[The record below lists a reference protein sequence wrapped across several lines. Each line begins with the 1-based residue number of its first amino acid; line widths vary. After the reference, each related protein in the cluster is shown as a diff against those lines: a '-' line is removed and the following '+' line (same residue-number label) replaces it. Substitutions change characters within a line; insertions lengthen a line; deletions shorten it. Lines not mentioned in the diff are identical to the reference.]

1 MCVFQEGTRE
11 VSCKQSL
18 GELLGSSHIVDD
30 HNNLINPNKLSE
42 DIMRCISSVYCTL
55 SRSSSTR
62 RDSSACFSASPL
74 SSLSNSSTIF
84 SSKSEKWSLHCASE
98 DHLMNHSQD
107 QGNVLPCGA
116 LVVDALVVDALKVH
130 LDDSSFSYAALMLQK
145 FR

>member
-11 VSCKQSL
+11 VSGKQSL

-62 RDSSACFSASPL
+62 RDSSACFSASP

-116 LVVDALVVDALKVH
+116 LVVDALKVH